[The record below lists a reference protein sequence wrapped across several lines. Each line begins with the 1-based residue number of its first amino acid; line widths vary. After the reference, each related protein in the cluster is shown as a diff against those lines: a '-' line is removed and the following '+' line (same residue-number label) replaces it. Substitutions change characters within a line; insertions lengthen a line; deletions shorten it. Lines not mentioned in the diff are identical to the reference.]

1 MENLKIVNLKKDFH
15 NNFKNGVYLMAK
27 TFEEIILKAKNQKM
41 KKVAVAA
48 AEDTH
53 VLEVVRDAKKEG
65 FADAILVGDKERLT
79 ELSNELKMN
88 LSEFEVVDEKNP
100 AKAALKAVELVST
113 GKADMVMKGLV
124 GTADFLRAVLNKEIG
139 LRTGNLM
146 SHVAVFQT
154 PKIDR
159 LLFLTDCAFNMY
171 PDLNEKIQIV
181 NNAVLVSKSVGIQ
194 VPKVAPICAVEVVN
208 PKMQATVD
216 AAMLS
221 KMNERGQIK
230 GCIIDGPLATDNA
243 LSVEA
248 AKIKKIEGAVAGKAD
263 ILLMPSIDAGNV
275 MYKTLAFTTD
285 SISGG
290 ILVGTSAPVI
300 LTSRAD
306 SHQTKMNSIA
316 LAALVANNK

>member
-1 MENLKIVNLKKDFH
+1 MV
-15 NNFKNGVYLMAK
+15 K
-27 TFEEIILKAKNQKM
+27 TFHDIISKTKNQDIKI
-41 KKVAVAA
+41 VAVAA
-48 AEDTH
+48 AEDIH
-53 VLEVVRDAKKEG
+53 VLEAISDAKKQG
-65 FADAILVGDKERLT
+65 ICNAILVGDEEKIGKIAEDI
-79 ELSNELKMN
+79 NFDLKDIEIIN
-88 LSEFEVVDEKNP
+88 EKNP
-100 AKAALKAVELVST
+100 SKAAIKAVALVSE

-139 LRTGNLM
+139 LRTGSLM
-146 SHVAVFQT
+146 SHVAVFET

-171 PDLNEKIQIV
+171 PDLNEKVQII
-181 NNAVLVSKSVGIQ
+181 NNAVKVAIAVGIEI
-194 VPKVAPICAVEVVN
+194 PKVAPICAVEVVN

-230 GCIIDGPLATDNA
+230 NCIIDGPLAIDNA

-248 AKIKKIEGAVAGKAD
+248 AETKGINSEVAGYAD
-263 ILLMPSIDAGNV
+263 ILLMPSIEAGNV

-285 SISGG
+285 SVSGG

-306 SHQTKMNSIA
+306 SHRTKMNSIA
-316 LAALVANNK
+316 LAALVATNK